1 MFMPILREIF
11 LIYHLTKP
19 SMEEKTVKLVSIV
32 VIIVGLTFLFF
43 YAQKLKLPATEEL
56 GSSAPEKVLMKGTV
70 KNLQVTDKAVFFELE
85 GEKVV
90 TTDVILFPE
99 NSIYLRDG
107 DHVEI
112 TGQVEEYK
120 GKKEV
125 VADKMVLK

>member
-1 MFMPILREIF
+1 
-11 LIYHLTKP
+11 
-19 SMEEKTVKLVSIV
+19 MEEKTVKLVSIM
-32 VIIVGLTFLFF
+32 VIIIGLTFLFF
-43 YAQKLKLPATEEL
+43 YSQKLELPVTEEL
-56 GSSAPEKVLMKGTV
+56 GNSASETVMMKGTV
-70 KNLQVTDKAVFFELE
+70 SNLRVTDKAVFFELE

-90 TTDVILFPE
+90 KTEIILFPD

-107 DHVEI
+107 DQVEI